1 MQTVRTALVAQLV
14 LIALFLAS
22 AGIALTPGS
31 ALAQAA
37 KKPECKCQNYGR
49 FIMAGDTACIR
60 THKGPKMA
68 RCVMRGNVT
77 DWDFLDEE
85 CSHTSMST
93 IPVSTQEKIKAI
105 SVLQ

>member
-1 MQTVRTALVAQLV
+1 MQTVRTALVAHLV
-14 LIALFLAS
+14 LIGLFFAS
-22 AGIALTPGS
+22 AGLVLAPGS

-49 FIMAGDTACIR
+49 YIMAGDTACIR

-85 CSHTSMST
+85 CAHTSMST
-93 IPVSTQEKIKAI
+93 IPIPTQAKIKKI
-105 SVLQ
+105 TVLQ